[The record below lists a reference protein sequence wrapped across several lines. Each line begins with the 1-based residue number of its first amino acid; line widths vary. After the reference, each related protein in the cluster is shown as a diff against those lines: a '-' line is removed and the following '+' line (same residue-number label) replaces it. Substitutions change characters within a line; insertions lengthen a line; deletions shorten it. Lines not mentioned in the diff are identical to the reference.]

1 MAAPSSTSIII
12 PAFNE
17 ADAIGDVVS
26 HLKAVATWRE
36 ILVIDDGSSDD
47 TAARA
52 RDAGAIVVTHPYNK
66 GNGAS
71 VKTGIRRASGEFVL
85 IIDGDGQHRAEN
97 ALRVVAGLGTYD
109 LVVGARSS
117 DTQATV
123 ARRVGN
129 WALNWLAGYLTDR
142 PIPDLTSG
150 LRAARREHV
159 REFVHLLPNG
169 FSTPTTTTLAFIKAG
184 YNVGFE
190 PVNASARRG
199 HSKIRLTRDGVKF
212 FLILLRVI
220 TLFSPLRVFVP
231 ISAAAFAVGFAH
243 AVWTIATQL
252 HVTNSGLRVQ
262 AHLDRR
268 RYPTGVKVT
277 KAQMD
282 EIRRSRASLKCTWG
296 EPAVFAQD
304 LGGEGD
310 RSTATGASTD
320 QSGQITCQN

>member
-1 MAAPSSTSIII
+1 MSFPAIASSSKISCIVFVRWNSRSTHAVRTEPPPWIALTLEPTDMAAPSSTSIII

-85 IIDGDGQHRAEN
+85 IVDGDGQHRAED

-129 WALNWLAGYLTDR
+129 WALNSLAGYLTDR
-142 PIPDLTSG
+142 QIPDLTSG
-150 LRAARREHV
+150 LRAARGAYM
-159 REFVHLLPNG
+159 REFLHLLPNG
-169 FSTPTTTTLAFIKAG
+169 FSTPTTTTLAFIKTG
-184 YNVGFE
+184 HNVG
-190 PVNASARRG
+190 VRARQRVG
-199 HSKIRLTRDGVKF
+199 ADG
-212 FLILLRVI
+212 
-220 TLFSPLRVFVP
+220 PLEDQV
-231 ISAAAFAVGFAH
+231 H
-243 AVWTIATQL
+243 A
-252 HVTNSGLRVQ
+252 
-262 AHLDRR
+262 
-268 RYPTGVKVT
+268 
-277 KAQMD
+277 
-282 EIRRSRASLKCTWG
+282 
-296 EPAVFAQD
+296 
-304 LGGEGD
+304 
-310 RSTATGASTD
+310 
-320 QSGQITCQN
+320 